1 MRSRR
6 GPVLVWLAATI
17 AAIAVASL
25 AISQV
30 GRQVVLDTPIDERL
44 AQAATA
50 RDEADATTQPE
61 PAPDPSTAAA
71 DDPPTAD
78 QDPGALDVRTYDAI
92 GGSAAVAVQGETI
105 ELRWATPRDGFRA
118 SVERSPSG
126 AELRVDFRSD
136 GHRSRIKVEVVA
148 GQVRDEIEEDD
159 R

>member
-1 MRSRR
+1 MRSRL
-6 GPVLVWLAATI
+6 GPVLVWLAATV

-44 AQAATA
+44 AQAATT
-50 RDEADATTQPE
+50 EPGATTEPE
-61 PAPDPSTAAA
+61 PAPDPSTEDA
-71 DDPPTAD
+71 DDPPSED
-78 QDPGALDVRTYDAI
+78 QDPDAVDVRTYDAI
-92 GGSAAVAVQGETI
+92 GGSAAVSVQGDTI

-136 GHRSRIKVEVVA
+136 GHRSRIKVEVVG

-159 R
+159 RTR